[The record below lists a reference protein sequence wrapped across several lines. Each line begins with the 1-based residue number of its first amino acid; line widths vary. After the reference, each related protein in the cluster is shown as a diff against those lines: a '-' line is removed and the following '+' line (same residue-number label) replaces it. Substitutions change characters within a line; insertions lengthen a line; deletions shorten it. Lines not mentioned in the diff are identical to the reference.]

1 MAHGNVAFDTIDC
14 MMSALDERKLSVK
27 WKFFRHEPANQPSN
41 ERVSKSRMLARD
53 VVAFQFLIVQN
64 IFNGD
69 EWKSTIWTAPTNEC
83 WIRICWKREY
93 ITHRPKQQFTV
104 YGELVPLR
112 ILQLFIFFSLFLFA
126 SQIYFTL
133 SCSFRLIATIVDE
146 LPKKLQKWV
155 MSVSNQVWKWTRNN
169 L

>member
-53 VVAFQFLIVQN
+53 VVAFQFSNVQN

-69 EWKSTIWTAPTNEC
+69 E
-83 WIRICWKREY
+83 
-93 ITHRPKQQFTV
+93 
-104 YGELVPLR
+104 
-112 ILQLFIFFSLFLFA
+112 
-126 SQIYFTL
+126 
-133 SCSFRLIATIVDE
+133 
-146 LPKKLQKWV
+146 
-155 MSVSNQVWKWTRNN
+155 
-169 L
+169 